1 MEVNEFVIVGWSK
14 LKTDKL
20 LLYCSNSILQAN
32 VKFIYMNQ
40 MYILAGIA

>member
-1 MEVNEFVIVGWSK
+1 MKFVLERRSK

-20 LLYCSNSILQAN
+20 LLFCSNSILQAK

-40 MYILAGIA
+40 MYIQAGIV